1 MGSHPKQKMPSTH
14 RSGMR
19 AGLSKGHPTTVR
31 ALPKRPSNLK
41 ASSSKSR
48 VLVKGVIR
56 EVAGFA
62 PYERRT
68 MELLRNSKDKKA
80 RKLMKKRLGTL
91 RRAKGKI
98 EELTGIIAE
107 QRRTGH

>member
-1 MGSHPKQKMPSTH
+1 
-14 RSGMR
+14 MR

-68 MELLRNSKDKKA
+68 MELFDAFFFLEPKF
-80 RKLMKKRLGTL
+80 
-91 RRAKGKI
+91 I
-98 EELTGIIAE
+98 ELTRSGPSYTGSE
-107 QRRTGH
+107 TPRTRRSAASHEHAFREMI